1 MTHGELNV
9 VDDRKLVRSQIWR
22 SAPMIAIHHAVG
34 TYIRTFVAASSL
46 TVAAFVCAKAQ
57 SQVGATAPP
66 GAVIQGSPDV
76 SVGGGGAA
84 RAGDATKEGA
94 PVVQGSPNVFINGKP
109 AATLG
114 GRTGCGGAIVG
125 GSANVFVNGKPLAR
139 TGDKTQGCAGR

>member
-46 TVAAFVCAKAQ
+46 TVAPFVCANAQ

-66 GAVIQGSPDV
+66 GAIVQGSPDV
-76 SVGGGGAA
+76 SVGGAGAA
-84 RAGDATKEGA
+84 RAGDATKEDA
-94 PVVQGSPNVFINGKP
+94 PVVQGSPNVFNGKP
-109 AATLG
+109 AATSG
-114 GRTGCGGAIVG
+114 
-125 GSANVFVNGKPLAR
+125 
-139 TGDKTQGCAGR
+139 